1 MPWLQ
6 NPASGIFRQQPTCC
20 TSKLNPRSRKIPAYR
35 GRRCEHRMQT
45 EELLRLR
52 WADIDWNAGILT
64 IREAKAGDARRIP
77 MNSTVQGLF
86 SNIQKSSNFAPQD
99 RIFPLDARYLRRV
112 FDKAVNASG
121 LAPLRF
127 DDCRPLLCQ
136 PIGDVGGQ

>member
-1 MPWLQ
+1 MLVRYLGGDQETSLLEHLPEKYRSIVIVAL
-6 NPASGIFRQQPTCC
+6 NSGCRQ
-20 TSKLNPRSRKIPAYR
+20 
-35 GRRCEHRMQT
+35 G
-45 EELLRLR
+45 ELLRLT
-52 WADIDWNAGILT
+52 WADLDWNAGILT
-64 IREAKAGDARRIP
+64 VREAKAGDARRIP

-121 LAPLRF
+121 LVPLRF